1 MESESSTRAAPER
14 PDTTLNKQENS
25 VSIGTIIKSSSG
37 SNKAFFTPKLIIF
50 SLLAIVFI
58 GILLGIF
65 MSLVSRSDFGWDSLT
80 NTLLSLDFDMYLLL
94 IIILYSAS
102 VLVIAFYFVSKKL
115 QFKRIPSFKKIFIP
129 LIAALF
135 VATALLIFKHQR
147 IDPNY
152 SYTFPIN
159 GESLVDYKQPIE
171 VKFTLPVET
180 ALLKPSILPDI
191 KGQWIWDD
199 YYGMSHLT
207 RTGRFII
214 EQTPFPEERF
224 IVYIAGISKS
234 FDAKE
239 HEHGFEFF
247 TPSIP
252 EIVQTNLDD
261 LSMPTARDASFDIQ
275 FNKEYEQLI
284 GIQAKLEPFVN
295 LTITNKELN
304 SIEFKPE
311 QLLQQGTQ
319 YKLTLDLRPKSV
331 DLAKSENLAI
341 SNTVI
346 TKEYVFTTA
355 SEPLIESFSP
365 QGDRVR
371 ENDIV
376 QLVFKDSMNKQSVES
391 RLAIEP
397 SVEGTLNWL
406 DDRTITY
413 EPLNPLPKDTLYK
426 FTLAS
431 GATNIYGG
439 ILEKNLEFQFKTLGK
454 VGLTSVSPQY
464 GSGYVSE
471 FTEIVLEFNQEV
483 DQNSAQ
489 SLFSISPAHPGNIR
503 WEGNKMIFSPSSPF
517 ALGSTYYIN
526 VGAGIKSL
534 YGLDGETSYV
544 SPFSTRP
551 NIFTFDIPMYFQQ
564 TSFSCNIYTAMMI
577 LAWKGIGSNATSLIS
592 EIGYN
597 DSRSGDSWTGN
608 PYREYVGNS
617 DGSWGYG
624 VYWPPIQ
631 NILSARGVSSDV
643 RQNWN
648 LSELVKTVQQGNPV
662 IVWRYNGVGGGQ
674 NISWTA
680 ADGSY
685 IYAFN
690 GMHGSI
696 VTGFQG
702 NPDNPTSIYI
712 HDPWLGKLWLSA
724 SAFDSYWSFSGRTAL
739 IVY

>member
-1 MESESSTRAAPER
+1 MESELSAPPVPER
-14 PDTTLNKQENS
+14 PDTPLNRQENA
-25 VSIGTIIKSSSG
+25 VAIGTILKSPASR
-37 SNKAFFTPKLIIF
+37 NQAFFTPKLF
-50 SLLAIVFI
+50 IVSFI
-58 GILLGIF
+58 AVVVIGVLLGVF
-65 MSLVSRSDFGWDSLT
+65 MSLLSRSDFRWEDVT
-80 NTLLSLDFDMYLLL
+80 NTLISLDFDMYFLL
-94 IIILYSAS
+94 ITILYSSA
-102 VLVIAFYFVSKKL
+102 VLLTAFYFVSKKL

-129 LIAALF
+129 LAAALF
-135 VATALLIFKHQR
+135 VATALLVYKHQK
-147 IDPNY
+147 IDPSY
-152 SYTFPIN
+152 SYTFPSN
-159 GESLVDYKQPIE
+159 GESLVDYSRPIE

-180 ALLKPSILPDI
+180 ALLKPSIVPEI
-191 KGQWIWDD
+191 KGQWVWDS
-199 YYGMSHLT
+199 YNGIPNLT

-224 IVYIAGISKS
+224 ILYIAGISKS
-234 FDAKE
+234 FDDKE

-247 TPSIP
+247 APAIP

-261 LSMPTARDASFDIQ
+261 VSMPTARDTSFNIQ
-275 FNKEYEQLI
+275 FNKDYEQLI
-284 GIQAKLEPFVN
+284 GIQARLEPFVN
-295 LTITNKELN
+295 LSIGNKEEN

-311 QLLQQGTQ
+311 QLLQQGTE
-319 YKLTLDLRPKSV
+319 YKLTLNLSPKSV
-331 DLAKSENLAI
+331 DIAKSENLAI

-346 TKEYVFTTA
+346 TKEYIFTTA
-355 SEPLIESFSP
+355 SEPLIESFLP
-365 QGDRVR
+365 QGDQVR
-371 ENDIV
+371 ENDKV

-397 SVEGTLNWL
+397 SVEGTLAWL

-413 EPLNPLPKDTLYK
+413 EPVQPLPKDTLYK

-454 VGLTSVSPQY
+454 VGLNSISPQY
-464 GSGYVSE
+464 NSGYVSE
-471 FTEIVLEFNQEV
+471 FAEIVIEFNQEV

-489 SLFSISPAHPGNIR
+489 TLFSIAPAHPGNIR
-503 WEGNKMIFSPSSPF
+503 WEGNKMIFTPSSPF

-551 NIFTFDIPMYFQQ
+551 NIYSFDIPMYFQQ
-564 TSFSCNIYTAMMI
+564 TSFSCNIYTAMMV

-597 DSRSGDSWTGN
+597 DGRNGDSWSGN

-648 LSELVKTVQQGNPV
+648 ISELAKTVQQGNPV

-685 IYAFN
+685 VYAFN
-690 GMHGSI
+690 GMHGSV

-739 IVY
+739 VVY